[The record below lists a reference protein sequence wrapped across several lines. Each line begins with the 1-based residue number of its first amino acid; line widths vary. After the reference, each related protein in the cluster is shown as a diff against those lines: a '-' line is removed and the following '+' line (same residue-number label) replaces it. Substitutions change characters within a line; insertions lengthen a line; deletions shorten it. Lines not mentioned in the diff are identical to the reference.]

1 MIELCG
7 RPYSDGSLA
16 EYFGDSSCVAGV
28 RRFSLR
34 EGRAKGCDISEI
46 RTGSGLVVEVNE
58 SRGMDIGR
66 VSWRGIPVSYSSY
79 NGEVAPEYYETFADG
94 WLRSYAGG
102 LLVTGGLSSMG
113 SPEND
118 NGEILP
124 LHGRISN
131 IPAERVNVNDG
142 CARSNGKDLIYSISG
157 SVRESKAL
165 NYNLVLHR
173 EIRAGQGENRFF
185 IEDVIE
191 NQGFS
196 DQEFMLLYHFN
207 IGHPIVDA
215 GSRLLAH
222 SITVEPRDSDARE
235 QPEPYD
241 SYVAPT
247 PGYKD
252 IVYYHDLEPRD
263 GELTAAIVNE
273 RAGFGIYLKFS
284 KDELDCFTQ
293 WKFLGQGNYVAGIE
307 PGNAYVSGR
316 SVERERGNVKI
327 IPARTSKHAQIEVGI
342 LTSPDEINEYK
353 RNNGFE

>member
-1 MIELCG
+1 MIELRG
-7 RPYSDGSLA
+7 RSYTEDDLA
-16 EYFGDSSCVAGV
+16 EYFGDSSCVAGI

-34 EGRAKGCDISEI
+34 EGRARGCDVSEI
-46 RTGSGLVVEVNE
+46 RSGSGLVIEVNE

-66 VSWRGIPVSYSSY
+66 VSWRGIPISYSSY

-113 SPEND
+113 SPEVD
-118 NGEILP
+118 DGEVLP

-131 IPAERVNVNDG
+131 IPAEHVSVSSSTICGDDG
-142 CARSNGKDLIYSISG
+142 TSIYSVSG
-157 SVRESKAL
+157 YVREAKAL

-173 EIRAGQGENRFF
+173 EVRAHEGENRFF
-185 IEDVIE
+185 IEDIIE

-196 DQEFMLLYHFN
+196 DQELMLLYHFN

-222 SITVEPRDSDARE
+222 SSTVEPRDDDARD

-252 IVYYHDLEPRD
+252 IVYYHDLEPRGGD
-263 GELTAAIVNE
+263 LTAAIVNE
-273 RAGFGIYLKFS
+273 RSGLGIYLKYS

-316 SVERERGNVKI
+316 SIERERGHVKI
-327 IPARTSKHAQIEVGI
+327 LPARSSKRVSIEVGI
-342 LTSPDEINEYK
+342 LTSVDEISQYK

>member
-7 RPYSDGSLA
+7 RPYSDSALA

-131 IPAERVNVNDG
+131 IPAERVSVNDG
-142 CARSNGKDLIYSISG
+142 RTWSNGKDPIYSISG

-222 SITVEPRDSDARE
+222 SKMVEPRDSDARA

-252 IVYYHDLEPRD
+252 IVYYHDLEPQD
-263 GELTAAIVNE
+263 GELTAAIVND
-273 RAGFGIYLKFS
+273 RVGFGIYLKFS

-327 IPARTSKHAQIEVGI
+327 IPARTSKHVRIEVGI

>member
-7 RPYSDGSLA
+7 RSYTEDDLA
-16 EYFGDSSCVAGV
+16 EYFGDSSCVAGI

-34 EGRAKGCDISEI
+34 EGRARGCDVSEI
-46 RTGSGLVVEVNE
+46 RTGSGLVIEVNE

-66 VSWRGIPVSYSSY
+66 VSWRGIPISYSSY
-79 NGEVAPEYYETFADG
+79 NGEVTPEYYEPFADG

-113 SPEND
+113 SPEVD
-118 NGEILP
+118 GGEVLP
-124 LHGRISN
+124 LHGRVSN
-131 IPAERVNVNDG
+131 IPAERVNVI
-142 CARSNGKDLIYSISG
+142 NGNVCGDSSAAAYSISG
-157 SVRESKAL
+157 SVREAKAL

-173 EIRAGQGENRFF
+173 EVRAFEGENRFF
-185 IEDVIE
+185 IEDTIE

-196 DQEFMLLYHFN
+196 DQELMLLYHFN

-222 SITVEPRDSDARE
+222 SSTVEPRDNDARD

-252 IVYYHDLEPRD
+252 IVYYHDLESRD
-263 GELTAAIVNE
+263 GGVTAAIVNE
-273 RAGFGIYLKFS
+273 RNGLGIYLKYS

-316 SVERERGNVKI
+316 SVERERGHVKI
-327 IPARTSKHAQIEVGI
+327 LPARSNKHVLIEVGV
-342 LTSPDEINEYK
+342 LTSTDEISEYK

>member
-1 MIELCG
+1 MIELCD
-7 RPYSDGSLA
+7 RSYSTDDLA
-16 EYFGDSSCVAGV
+16 RYFGDSSCVAGV
-28 RRFSLR
+28 RRFTLR

-46 RTGSGLVVEVNE
+46 RTGSGLVIEVNE

-66 VSWRGIPVSYSSY
+66 VSWRGIPISYCSY

-113 SPEND
+113 SPEED

-131 IPAERVNVNDG
+131 IPAEHVNVSEAPALGEDALG
-142 CARSNGKDLIYSISG
+142 VYSVKG
-157 SVRESKAL
+157 SVREGKAL
-165 NYNLVLHR
+165 NYNLVLRR
-173 EIRAGQGENRFF
+173 EVRASEGENRFF
-185 IEDVIE
+185 IEDIIE

-222 SITVEPRDSDARE
+222 SATVEPRDEDARA
-235 QPEPYD
+235 QPEPCGE
-241 SYVAPT
+241 YVAPT
-247 PGYKD
+247 SGYKD
-252 IVYYHDLEPRD
+252 IVYYHDLEPQE
-263 GELTAAIVNE
+263 GVLTAAIVNE
-273 RAGFGIYLKFS
+273 RAGFGIYLKYR

-316 SVERERGNVKI
+316 SVERKRGHVKT
-327 IPARTSKHAQIEVGI
+327 IPARSSKHVQIEVGV
-342 LTSPDEINEYK
+342 LTSVGEIEKYK
-353 RNNGFE
+353 RDNGFE